1 MASERVRELARKH
14 PEAFKRIANIRD
26 DQIGEHMSQ
35 VLREEQARQ
44 DCATV
49 SAN

>member
-14 PEAFKRIANIRD
+14 PEAFERIANIRD
-26 DQIGEHMSQ
+26 DLVGEHMSQ
-35 VLREEQARQ
+35 VLREEQASQ
-44 DCATV
+44 DRATV